1 MEEFTPP
8 PVGTIVSAD
17 ITSENAE
24 GLRDFYS
31 AVMGWQASPMPMG
44 DYDDYV
50 MMSADGTG
58 WGGGICHLRGVNA
71 NQPANQW
78 IVYFRV
84 DNLDQSIE
92 EVTSRNGKVV
102 GDVRESGPGSRFAII
117 EDPSGA
123 KVALIE
129 FQQP

>member
-8 PVGTIVSAD
+8 PAGTIVSAD
-17 ITSENAE
+17 ITSDNAD

-31 AVMGWQASPMPMG
+31 AVMGWTASPMPMG
-44 DYDDYV
+44 EYDDYV

-84 DNLDQSIE
+84 DNLDQSIAE
-92 EVTSRNGKVV
+92 ASARGGRVV
-102 GDVRESGPGSRFAII
+102 GDVRDSGPGSRFAII
-117 EDPSGA
+117 EDPSGG
-123 KVALIE
+123 KVAIIE

>member
-8 PVGTIVSAD
+8 PIGTIVSAD
-17 ITSENAE
+17 ITSDNAD

-50 MMSADGTG
+50 MMGANGSG
-58 WGGGICHLRGVNA
+58 WGGGICHLRGANA
-71 NQPANQW
+71 SQPANQW

-84 DNLDQSIE
+84 ANLDDSIAQVE
-92 EVTSRNGKVV
+92 SLGGAVNGRIR
-102 GDVRESGPGSRFAII
+102 DAGPGSRFAII

>member
-17 ITSENAE
+17 ITSENAD

-50 MMSADGTG
+50 MMSANGTG

-84 DNLDQSIE
+84 ENLDRSIT
-92 EVTSRNGKVV
+92 EVTARGGHVV

-123 KVALIE
+123 NVALIE
-129 FQQP
+129 FPQS